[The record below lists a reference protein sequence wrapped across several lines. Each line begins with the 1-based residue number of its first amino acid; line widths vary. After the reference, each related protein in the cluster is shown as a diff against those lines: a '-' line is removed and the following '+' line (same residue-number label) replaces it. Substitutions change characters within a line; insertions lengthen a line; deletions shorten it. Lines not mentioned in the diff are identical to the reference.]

1 VRGAARL
8 AARTGMSSVVIG
20 LTVVAFGTSAP
31 ELAVS
36 VGDALRG
43 GDEAGA
49 IAIGN
54 VVGSNIANVLLVLG
68 SAAAIGGSLFVAQRI
83 VRLDVP
89 IMIGASVLVLLFV
102 LERAARPHR
111 GDHPAVRARRVHHV
125 DRDRCHPG
133 LDARHRHRVR
143 RGTRS
148 RIAGPGVGALR
159 HRLPRLG
166 LILLVFGSQALVN
179 SASDIANDLGVSDL
193 VIGLTVVAIGTSLP
207 EVATS
212 VLAAIRG
219 QRDLAVGNAIG
230 SNLFNLL
237 AVLGVT
243 ATVSPN
249 AIPVAA
255 SAVQVDIPIMV
266 AVAVACLP
274 IFANGYVLN
283 RWEGIAFLVGYAAYL
298 TWLVLDATE
307 HGSRES
313 YGNVMLYFV
322 VPIVAVTIA
331 TLWYR
336 GRERRGR
343 AALRPDAVG
352 PSAAVA
358 RHQGGADD
366 ARRCSPSPLRPSGC
380 RSRSSGTT
388 RRRSSTLHHR

>member
-1 VRGAARL
+1 MGLGTIALLLIGLAALVLGAEALIRGAARL

-43 GDEAGA
+43 GDEAGS

-54 VVGSNIANVLLVLG
+54 VVGSNIANILLVLG
-68 SAAAIGGSLFVAQRI
+68 TAAAIGGSLFVAQRI

-89 IMIGASVLVLLFV
+89 IMIGASVL
-102 LERAARPHR
+102 
-111 GDHPAVRARRVHHV
+111 
-125 DRDRCHPG
+125 
-133 LDARHRHRVR
+133 
-143 RGTRS
+143 
-148 RIAGPGVGALR
+148 
-159 HRLPRLG
+159 
-166 LILLVFGSQALVN
+166 LLVFVLNEHLGRIEGLVLLAALVVYVSWTVVAATRGSAPEIVTEYDDALDPDALAKASVFSDLGFLVLGLALLVVGSQFLVS
-179 SASDIANDLGVSDL
+179 SASDIAAELGVSDL

-243 ATVSPN
+243 ASISPD

-255 SAVQVDIPIMV
+255 SAVQVDIPVMV

-298 TWLVLDATE
+298 VWLVLDATE
-307 HGSRES
+307 HGSRDS
-313 YGNVMLYFV
+313 YGDVVLYFV
-322 VPIVAVTIA
+322 TPVVAVTIA

-336 GRERRGR
+336 GRHGERT
-343 AALRPDAVG
+343 G
-352 PSAAVA
+352 PA
-358 RHQGGADD
+358 
-366 ARRCSPSPLRPSGC
+366 
-380 RSRSSGTT
+380 
-388 RRRSSTLHHR
+388 

>member
-1 VRGAARL
+1 MGIGTIALLVAGLVALVLGAESLVRGAAAL

-43 GDEAGA
+43 GDEAGS

-54 VVGSNIANVLLVLG
+54 VVGSNIANILLVLG
-68 SAAAIGGSLFVAQRI
+68 TAAAIGGSLFVAQRI

-89 IMIGASVLVLLFV
+89 IMIGASVL
-102 LERAARPHR
+102 
-111 GDHPAVRARRVHHV
+111 
-125 DRDRCHPG
+125 
-133 LDARHRHRVR
+133 
-143 RGTRS
+143 
-148 RIAGPGVGALR
+148 
-159 HRLPRLG
+159 
-166 LILLVFGSQALVN
+166 LLVFALNEQLGRVEGLVLIAALVAYLSWTVITATRSVTAADEADYEEALHAETLARASVLSDLGFLVLGLVLLVVGSQALVN
-179 SASDIANDLGVSDL
+179 SASDIATELGVSDL

-243 ATVSPN
+243 AVVSPN

-283 RWEGIAFLVGYAAYL
+283 RWEGIAFLVAYAAYL
-298 TWLVLDATE
+298 AWLVLDATE

-322 VPIVAVTIA
+322 VPIVTVTIA

-336 GRERRGR
+336 GRANG
-343 AALRPDAVG
+343 AAEPR
-352 PSAAVA
+352 
-358 RHQGGADD
+358 
-366 ARRCSPSPLRPSGC
+366 
-380 RSRSSGTT
+380 
-388 RRRSSTLHHR
+388 